1 MVDED
6 LVDQVHKIFAALGEN
21 GARWRNGLRSKF
33 LPPIVALACVPTNE
47 EIIAVV
53 RKRVRGANI
62 RSASCPPALVLAPVD
77 FSCEIARLRTARAE
91 RAARISAA
99 LSTTGDAG
107 NARDALITTKAR
119 VKDLLQAL
127 DRTRVA

>member
-1 MVDED
+1 M
-6 LVDQVHKIFAALGEN
+6 KIWLTRCTRFSLRWVNN

-53 RKRVRGANI
+53 RKRVQGANI
-62 RSASCPPALVLAPVD
+62 RSASCPPALVLAPDD
-77 FSCEIARLRTARAE
+77 FSRELARLRTARAE

-99 LSTTGDAG
+99 VSTGDART
-107 NARDALITTKAR
+107 ARDALLTTKAR
-119 VKDLLQAL
+119 VQDLLQAL